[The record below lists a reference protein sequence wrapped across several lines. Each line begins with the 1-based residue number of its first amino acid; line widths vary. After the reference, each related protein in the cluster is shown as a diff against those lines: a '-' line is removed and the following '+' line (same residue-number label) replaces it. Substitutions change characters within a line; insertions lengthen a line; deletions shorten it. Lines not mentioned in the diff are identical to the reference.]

1 MIFHVKVYVS
11 IKESVLDPQ
20 GKTVNEALHHLGY
33 PTVSKTRIG
42 KYITFDIDSNSQ
54 LAAEA
59 QIKEVCEK
67 VLTNPIIETFTYD
80 LSADA

>member
-1 MIFHVKVYVS
+1 MLFHVKVYVS

-33 PTVSKTRIG
+33 PGIDKTRIG
-42 KYITFDIDSNSQ
+42 KYIIFNIQADSQAQADI
-54 LAAEA
+54 
-59 QIKEVCEK
+59 QIQEVCEK
-67 VLTNPIIETFTYD
+67 VLTNPIIETYTYD